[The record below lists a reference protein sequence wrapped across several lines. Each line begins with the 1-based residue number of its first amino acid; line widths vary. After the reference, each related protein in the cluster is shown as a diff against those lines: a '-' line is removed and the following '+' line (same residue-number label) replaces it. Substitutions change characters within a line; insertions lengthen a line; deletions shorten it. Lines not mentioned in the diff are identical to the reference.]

1 MRAILRCFPALI
13 ALLLGAACA
22 LTPHLARPELSI
34 VDVQLLGS
42 TLWEQRLKVRV
53 HVHNP
58 NDRALPVK
66 GIEYSMEVMGQQA
79 ASGVSDASFVVPP
92 RGEADFDMNV
102 TTNLAGTL
110 LNLLGRG
117 PDALGQSV
125 PYRLTGKVELSQ
137 GLLRSIPFEESG
149 TFRLQ

>member
-1 MRAILRCFPALI
+1 MRAILCAPALL
-13 ALLLGAACA
+13 AALLGAACA

-42 TLWEQRLKVRV
+42 TLWEQRLKVRM

-92 RGEADFDMNV
+92 MGEADFDMNV
-102 TTNLAGTL
+102 TTNLAGAL
-110 LNLLGRG
+110 LQLLSRG
-117 PDALGQSV
+117 PDTLGQSV
-125 PYRLTGKVELSQ
+125 PYRLTGRVELSQ

>member
-92 RGEADFDMNV
+92 MGEADFDMNV
-102 TTNLAGTL
+102 TTNLAGAL
-110 LNLLGRG
+110 LQLLSRG
-117 PDALGQSV
+117 PDTLGQSV
-125 PYRLTGKVELSQ
+125 PYRLTGRVELSQ